1 MRDFLRKAPE
11 VLSIRTEIEGLE
23 GFRKE
28 VEGLGSKAS
37 GWTKFKESLHE
48 KVYYRQ
54 EKGGK
59 YHSTYTETRARAP
72 LMDVLLVLCDVSN
85 YK

>member
-1 MRDFLRKAPE
+1 MNDSPE
-11 VLSIRTEIEGLE
+11 VINIKTEVEGLE

-28 VEGLGSKAS
+28 VEGLGQKSS
-37 GWTKFKESLHE
+37 GWTKFKESQNE

-59 YHSTYTETRARAP
+59 YHSTFTETRVRAP